1 MAIFLFILMILLVA
15 AIILHVIGV
24 VKDGGKTD
32 SWEHV
37 LSALLVAFV
46 IVALGCVAAVISDTP
61 TAMDVYEGKT
71 EMKYDITIRGND
83 TIVDSTVVL
92 KKDDIM

>member
-1 MAIFLFILMILLVA
+1 MTIFLLILMILLGVA
-15 AIILHVIGV
+15 LILHAIGV

-32 SWEHV
+32 RWEHI
-37 LSALLVAFV
+37 LSALLVALVFV
-46 IVALGCVAAVISDTP
+46 ELGGLAAISDTP

-71 EMKYDITIRGND
+71 EMKYNITIRGND

-92 KKDDIM
+92 KENK